1 MNDRSESTQQTG
13 NASPGRRPARPKWL
27 RLYFALAAFDLLTVC
42 VSLFLNHQIMDIY
55 RVTVEVNQRWANRL
69 VIYDE
74 LRKLAGVVNAPGNDV
89 FDSRAVELESERMHK
104 ARIVFDAKLH
114 AARDEISQD
123 LAVTQREA
131 LLRGMDAAA
140 TAMEDMTSEAR
151 MIFSYFASN
160 DAGAAGTRMAT
171 MDRKYAQ
178 LNAALASL
186 SAQVY
191 AIQHAHFEEQ
201 LGLAN
206 SLRSLEMVIACGIL
220 LMVMGATVYGHRLG
234 RQVDIASAAKE
245 QSIRDAAAAQ
255 EANAASRAKSEF
267 LANMSHEIRTPMN
280 GVLGMTELLL
290 DTPLDDEQRR
300 YAANISKSAELLLGI
315 INDILDFSKIE
326 AGKMELDSVDF
337 DLPDLVEGVAEMLA
351 VRSHAKG
358 IELTCRIDDKVP
370 MSLRGDAGRLRQVL
384 TNLVGNAIK
393 FTERGEVIVDVRQV
407 DADAATS
414 DMCELEFSVQ
424 DTGVGIAPHNI
435 ARLFTAFTQADGSTT
450 RRYGGTGLGLVISR
464 QLVTL
469 LGGHIDV
476 QSTPG
481 QGSRFWFTARLQTAA
496 PAQRP
501 ARDALQGLA
510 VLIVEDHGTSRSL
523 WKRHAESW
531 QMSTACAANAGE
543 ALAILDVAAREGRRF
558 DIALIASKLPG
569 IGGLDLSRV
578 IRATHGHIAMP
589 MILLTPM
596 NESNVNQAARDAG
609 FAACLNKPLRCDEL
623 YLTLARS
630 TGRMIGAAKPAVP
643 WLGSRTSLGL
653 RVLLVDDNSINQ
665 VVGVAMLNGLGCAVD
680 VAKNGLEAVAMA
692 GRARYDVILM
702 DCQMPE
708 MDGFEATAAIRAR
721 QPGDGTGSTATI
733 PIIAL
738 TANAIQGD
746 RERCI
751 AAGMD
756 DYLSKPFRRDQLL
769 AALRPWVPAG
779 APPKPSSAGQ
789 HEPKQ
794 PEPAPPGAIDRNA
807 FIRNLSF
814 GGGPQT
820 ALMLEVIG
828 LFLRD
833 APLRLHAI
841 RTGLDDGDTSMV
853 ERSVH
858 TLKSSAK
865 MFAADTLAQLAARAE
880 DHARAGRLR
889 EVSQLVQQISES
901 VDHTARQLASIRDD
915 MTLAEQTVHPA

>member
-1 MNDRSESTQQTG
+1 MNDSSATTHSTG
-13 NASPGRRPARPKWL
+13 NASQRRARPKWL
-27 RLYFALAAFDLLTVC
+27 HLYFALAAFDLLTVC

-89 FDSRAVELESERMHK
+89 FDSRAVAQESERMHK

-123 LAVTQREA
+123 LAVTQRQA

-140 TAMEDMTSEAR
+140 AAMEDMTSEAR
-151 MIFSYFASN
+151 MIFAYFASN

-191 AIQHAHFEEQ
+191 AIQQAHFEEQ

-206 SLRSLEMVIACGIL
+206 SLRSLEIVIACCIL
-220 LMVMGATVYGHRLG
+220 LMVLGAMAYGHRLG
-234 RQVDIASAAKE
+234 RQVDVASAAKE

-255 EANAASRAKSEF
+255 EATAASRAKSEF

-300 YAANISKSAELLLGI
+300 YAANISKSADLLLGI

-326 AGKMELDSVDF
+326 AGKMELDNVDF

-351 VRSHAKG
+351 ARSHAKG
-358 IELTCRIDDKVP
+358 VELTCRIDDKVP
-370 MSLRGDAGRLRQVL
+370 AALRGDAGRLRQVL
-384 TNLVGNAIK
+384 TNLIGNAIK
-393 FTERGEVIVDVRQV
+393 FTEQGEVIVDVRQMPT
-407 DADAATS
+407 AAATG
-414 DMCELEFSVQ
+414 DACELEFSVQ

-464 QLVTL
+464 QLITL

-481 QGSRFWFTARLQTAA
+481 QGSRFWFTARLQIAT
-496 PAQRP
+496 PAHRP
-501 ARDALQGLA
+501 PRDALNGLA

-523 WKRHAESW
+523 WQRHAQSW

-543 ALAILDVAAREGRRF
+543 ALAILDAAVREGRRF
-558 DIALIASKLPG
+558 DVALIASRLPG

-578 IRATHGHIAMP
+578 IRATHSHIAMP

-596 NESNVNQAARDAG
+596 SQSNVYQSARDAG
-609 FAACLNKPLRCDEL
+609 FAACLNKPLRRDEL
-623 YLTLARS
+623 YRTLART
-630 TGRMIGAAKPAVP
+630 TGRMASAAPPAAP
-643 WLGSRTSLGL
+643 RTGSRTSLGL

-665 VVGVAMLNGLGCAVD
+665 VVGVAMLTGLGCAVD

-692 GRARYDVILM
+692 GRARYDAILM

-721 QPGDGTGSTATI
+721 QPGDGTGTPATT

-769 AALRPWVPAG
+769 AALRPWVPAHATPMPLAA
-779 APPKPSSAGQ
+779 APQVPSRPVQAT
-789 HEPKQ
+789 
-794 PEPAPPGAIDRNA
+794 AGAIDRDA
-807 FIRNLSF
+807 FVRNLSF
-814 GGGPQT
+814 GGSPKT

-833 APLRLHAI
+833 APLRLDAI
-841 RTGLDDGDTSMV
+841 RTGLDNGDTSSV
-853 ERSVH
+853 ERAVH
-858 TLKSSAK
+858 TLKSSAM
-865 MFAADTLAQLAARAE
+865 MFAADALAQLAARAE
-880 DHARAGRLR
+880 DHARAGRLH
-889 EVSQLVQQISES
+889 EVSHLVQQISES
-901 VDHTARQLASIRDD
+901 IDHTARHLASMRDE
-915 MTLAEQTVHPA
+915 MQTAEEEAPTR

>member
-1 MNDRSESTQQTG
+1 MNDSSATTHSTG
-13 NASPGRRPARPKWL
+13 NASPRQRRARPKWL
-27 RLYFALAAFDLLTVC
+27 HLYFALAAFDLLTVC

-89 FDSRAVELESERMHK
+89 FDSRAVEQESERMHK

-123 LAVTQREA
+123 LAVTQRQA

-140 TAMEDMTSEAR
+140 AAMEDMTNEAR
-151 MIFSYFASN
+151 MIFSFFASH
-160 DAGAAGTRMAT
+160 DAEAAGTRMAT

-191 AIQHAHFEEQ
+191 AIQRAHFEEQ

-206 SLRSLEMVIACGIL
+206 SLRSLEVVIACGIL
-220 LMVMGATVYGHRLG
+220 LMVMGAMVYGHRLG

-255 EANAASRAKSEF
+255 EATAASRAKSEF

-300 YAANISKSAELLLGI
+300 YAANISKSADLLLGI

-326 AGKMELDSVDF
+326 AGKMELDNVDF

-351 VRSHAKG
+351 ARSHAKG
-358 IELTCRIDDKVP
+358 VELTCRIDDKVP
-370 MSLRGDAGRLRQVL
+370 AALRGDAGRLRQVL
-384 TNLVGNAIK
+384 TNLIGNAIK
-393 FTERGEVIVDVRQV
+393 FTEQGEVIVDVRQV
-407 DADAATS
+407 PADAATG
-414 DMCELEFSVQ
+414 DACELEFSVQ

-464 QLVTL
+464 QLITL

-481 QGSRFWFTARLQTAA
+481 QGSRFWFTARLQIAT
-496 PAQRP
+496 PAHRP
-501 ARDALQGLA
+501 PRDALNGLA
-510 VLIVEDHGTSRSL
+510 VLIVEDHGTSRGL
-523 WKRHAESW
+523 WQRHAQSW

-543 ALAILDVAAREGRRF
+543 ALALLDTAVREGRRF
-558 DIALIASKLPG
+558 DCALIASKLPG

-578 IRATHGHIAMP
+578 IRATHSHIAMP
-589 MILLTPM
+589 MILLAPIGQ
-596 NESNVNQAARDAG
+596 SNVNQAARDAG
-609 FAACLNKPLRCDEL
+609 FAACLNKPIRRDEL
-623 YLTLARS
+623 YLTLART
-630 TGRMIGAAKPAVP
+630 TGRMISAAPPPAPRPV
-643 WLGSRTSLGL
+643 SRTSLGL

-665 VVGVAMLNGLGCAVD
+665 VVGAAMLTGLGCAVD

-692 GRARYDVILM
+692 ARAHYNVILM

-721 QPGDGTGSTATI
+721 QPGDGTGTPATT

-738 TANAIQGD
+738 TANAVQGD

-769 AALRPWVPAG
+769 AALRPWVPAD
-779 APPKPSSAGQ
+779 ATAKPQGTAQ
-789 HEPKQ
+789 QEPTR
-794 PEPAPPGAIDRNA
+794 PEPARPGAIDRDA
-807 FIRNLSF
+807 FVRNLSF
-814 GGGPQT
+814 GGSPKT

-833 APLRLHAI
+833 APLRLDAI
-841 RTGLDDGDTSMV
+841 RTGLDNGDTSSV

-858 TLKSSAK
+858 TLKSSAM
-865 MFAADTLAQLAARAE
+865 MFAADALAQLAARAE
-880 DHARAGRLR
+880 DHARAGRLH
-889 EVSQLVQQISES
+889 EVAHLVQQISES
-901 VDHTARQLASIRDD
+901 IDHTARHLASIRDE
-915 MTLAEQTVHPA
+915 MQPAEEEAPTR

>member
-1 MNDRSESTQQTG
+1 MNDSSATTHSTG
-13 NASPGRRPARPKWL
+13 NASPRQRRARPKWL
-27 RLYFALAAFDLLTVC
+27 HLYFALAAFDLLTVC

-89 FDSRAVELESERMHK
+89 FDSRAVAQESERMHK

-123 LAVTQREA
+123 LAVTQRQA

-140 TAMEDMTSEAR
+140 AAMEDMTSEAR
-151 MIFSYFASN
+151 MIFAYFASN

-191 AIQHAHFEEQ
+191 AIQQAHFEEQ

-206 SLRSLEMVIACGIL
+206 SLRSLEIVIACCIL
-220 LMVMGATVYGHRLG
+220 LMVLGAMAYGHRLG
-234 RQVDIASAAKE
+234 RQVDVASAAKE

-255 EANAASRAKSEF
+255 EATAASRAKSEF

-300 YAANISKSAELLLGI
+300 YAANISKSADLLLGI

-326 AGKMELDSVDF
+326 AGKMELDNVDF

-351 VRSHAKG
+351 ARSHAKG
-358 IELTCRIDDKVP
+358 VELTCRIDDKVP
-370 MSLRGDAGRLRQVL
+370 TALRGDAGRLRQVL
-384 TNLVGNAIK
+384 TNLIGNAIK
-393 FTERGEVIVDVRQV
+393 FTEQGEVIVDVRQMPT
-407 DADAATS
+407 AAATG
-414 DMCELEFSVQ
+414 DACELEFSVQ

-464 QLVTL
+464 QLITL

-481 QGSRFWFTARLQTAA
+481 QGSRFWFTARLQIAT
-496 PAQRP
+496 PAHRP
-501 ARDALQGLA
+501 PRDALNGLA

-523 WKRHAESW
+523 WQRHAESW

-543 ALAILDVAAREGRRF
+543 ALAILDAAVREGRRF
-558 DIALIASKLPG
+558 DVALIASRLPG

-578 IRATHGHIAMP
+578 IRATHSHIAMP

-596 NESNVNQAARDAG
+596 SQSNVYQAARDAG
-609 FAACLNKPLRCDEL
+609 FAACLNKPLRRDEL
-623 YLTLARS
+623 YRTLART
-630 TGRMIGAAKPAVP
+630 TGRMASAAPPAAP
-643 WLGSRTSLGL
+643 RTGSRTSLGL
-653 RVLLVDDNSINQ
+653 RMLLVDDNSINQ
-665 VVGVAMLNGLGCAVD
+665 VVGVAMLTGLGCAVD

-721 QPGDGTGSTATI
+721 QPGDGTGTPATT

-769 AALRPWVPAG
+769 AALRPWVPADLP
-779 APPKPSSAGQ
+779 AKPLGTAQ
-789 HEPKQ
+789 Q
-794 PEPAPPGAIDRNA
+794 EPARPVQATVGAIDRDA
-807 FIRNLSF
+807 FVRNLSF
-814 GGGPQT
+814 GGSPKT

-833 APLRLHAI
+833 APLRLDAI
-841 RTGLDDGDTSMV
+841 RTGLDNGDTSSV

-858 TLKSSAK
+858 TLKSSAM
-865 MFAADTLAQLAARAE
+865 MFAADALAQLAARAE
-880 DHARAGRLR
+880 DHARAGRLH
-889 EVSQLVQQISES
+889 EVSHLVQQISES
-901 VDHTARQLASIRDD
+901 IDHTARHLASIRDE
-915 MTLAEQTVHPA
+915 MQPAEEEAPTR